1 MLANTSHPQLRRKS
15 PALEV
20 MLSSLETAGDLLSG
34 SECSSLAASPDH
46 EESFTFRSSS
56 SEQQHGRNEKSR
68 LGLTSVEPVDIV
80 REILNRMHELHAAKE
95 LFAGDAKVECHS
107 GMIRNEDK
115 KGEVPRA
122 AKGDLEDLLSV
133 CSRCDIEIDS
143 IFACGED
150 VAAFGHFVYSDGLS
164 SAPQEV
170 HYSIW
175 ASVDVAREKIV
186 GLRWLD
192 QFVRA
197 EGGSADRR

>member
-56 SEQQHGRNEKSR
+56 SKQQHGRYEKSR
-68 LGLTSVEPVDIV
+68 LGLTSVEPVNIV

-107 GMIRNEDK
+107 GMIRNEGK

-164 SAPQEV
+164 CAPQDV